1 MAGVSKAC
9 CSLPPV
15 VSQGYEPKGEYKT
28 IAGLK
33 TYVTGPAD
41 ATKALLVVFDIF
53 GFFPQTL
60 QGSDILST
68 SDADNKYRVFIPD
81 FFEGEP
87 CDISVVPPKTDE
99 QKQYLSNFLSTKA
112 APAKAVSRIPA
123 IVEEA
128 NKLSPSGSFQW
139 GILGYCWGAKV
150 ASLTCGEDSQKTFK
164 AAAQVHPSFMDPE
177 EAKKVGVPMALLPS
191 KDEDPATIQAY
202 ADNLTVP
209 KLVETYSDMVH
220 GWMAARANLEDPEVR
235 KQYQRGYQTLLGF
248 FRAHL

>member
-9 CSLPPV
+9 CSIPPV

-41 ATKALLVVFDIF
+41 AAKALLVVSDIF

-60 QGSDILST
+60 QGSDILSS

-87 CDISVVPPKTDE
+87 CDISIFPPKTDE
-99 QKQYLSNFLSTKA
+99 HKQYLSNFFATKA
-112 APAKAVSRIPA
+112 VPSKAVSRIPS

-128 NKLSPSGSFQW
+128 NKLAPSGSFQW
-139 GILGYCWGAKV
+139 GIVGYCWGGKV
-150 ASLTCGEDSQKTFK
+150 TSLTAGEQNKTFK
-164 AAAQVHPSFMDPE
+164 AAAQVHPAFLDPE
-177 EAKKVGVPMALLPS
+177 DAKKVDIPMAVLAS
-191 KDEDPATIQAY
+191 KDEDPAAVQGYEA
-202 ADNLTVP
+202 NLKVP
-209 KLVETYSDMVH
+209 KYVETYPDMIH
-220 GWMAARANLEDPEVR
+220 GWMGARSNLEDPEVR
-235 KQYQRGYQTLLGF
+235 KQYQRGYETLLKF
-248 FRAHL
+248 FCEHL